1 MKFAADRIDEKL
13 FDVPKQCNRNTIH
26 SYQSMQTSHTLT
38 VGCGSPSMRI
48 LQHCYYG
55 NCLNRGRS
63 LLARKHGKLQDGC
76 NVSIHV
82 LHSVGNY
89 DLKITEI
96 VRRGTSMHGSAIYN
110 LQLTN

>member
-1 MKFAADRIDEKL
+1 MKNYLMFLNSAIGIL
-13 FDVPKQCNRNTIH
+13 YTVTCTSFFI
-26 SYQSMQTSHTLT
+26 QTSHTLT